1 MKCLKCGRQHHISIF
16 TSDTNI
22 EVKSLHTPNVE
33 GSASLPQSQTSC
45 SPPRG
50 GRPTVLYVNASTP
63 ILLQTAKAAI
73 YRPGQP
79 NEKFLARLILDSGSQ
94 RSYVTTT
101 VKDKLRLPSERK
113 QTISVKTFGS
123 TEENTQSV
131 DVVHLCITT
140 IANSWL
146 SLCSGLFLSNQPVN
160 KLTSSI
166 EYDHEKRQI
175 SKHYEGSMSSSN
187 YGQSLNCSKFS
198 LGTTEK
204 SMIYSKANACSKSFS
219 IKN

>member
-1 MKCLKCGRQHHISIF
+1 MKCLKCGRRHHISIC
-16 TSDTNI
+16 TSDTNN

-45 SPPRG
+45 SPPRESS
-50 GRPTVLYVNASTP
+50 GRLTVLYVNVSTP

-140 IANSWL
+140 EHGDDVVNCQHLLYHSYAIFYRANPL
-146 SLCSGLFLSNQPVN
+146 YMH
-160 KLTSSI
+160 T
-166 EYDHEKRQI
+166 
-175 SKHYEGSMSSSN
+175 
-187 YGQSLNCSKFS
+187 
-198 LGTTEK
+198 
-204 SMIYSKANACSKSFS
+204 
-219 IKN
+219 